1 MRSNDFYDFGEQIQ
15 KIVQSAIDSNDFQEL
30 NKAVRETVNDAA
42 EVFRSGVSEVSGEVN
57 RAKRQYSQ
65 KVTREE
71 DTVQRNVKNE
81 VSYKKREVMEKKLFV
96 AHPRGEFSGVFMEI
110 VGFLFATITG
120 IAAVILGIM
129 LVLLDGLVDIL
140 VLEIIFILLFAL
152 LLFVGIRGRI
162 MSNRAKR
169 FRKYQ
174 EVLDDR
180 EYCDIAE
187 LASKTDKSPAFIL
200 KDVKDMIKRKMFLQ
214 GHVDQQG
221 TCLIVTDA
229 MYEQYRTARQSME
242 ERQARENEE
251 AKKMASPKYTD
262 EVRQMLIEGKRYV
275 EYIRECNDD
284 IPGVDMTIKISHL
297 ELIVSKIFAQVEK
310 DPTLAPELHQFMSY
324 YLPTTEKLLTVYR
337 ELDKQP
343 VQGDNI
349 RETKKEIEATLD
361 TLNQAFEKILDS
373 CYKDMAWDV
382 TTDISVLNTMLAKEG
397 LTEDEMQLHRRA
409 K

>member
-1 MRSNDFYDFGEQIQ
+1 
-15 KIVQSAIDSNDFQEL
+15 
-30 NKAVRETVNDAA
+30 
-42 EVFRSGVSEVSGEVN
+42 
-57 RAKRQYSQ
+57 
-65 KVTREE
+65 
-71 DTVQRNVKNE
+71 
-81 VSYKKREVMEKKLFV
+81 
-96 AHPRGEFSGVFMEI
+96 
-110 VGFLFATITG
+110 
-120 IAAVILGIM
+120 
-129 LVLLDGLVDIL
+129 
-140 VLEIIFILLFAL
+140 
-152 LLFVGIRGRI
+152 
-162 MSNRAKR
+162 MSKRAKR

-187 LASKTDKSPAFIL
+187 LASKTDKSPAFVL

-214 GHVDQQG
+214 GHVDHQG
-221 TCLIVTDA
+221 TCLIVTDS

-242 ERQARENEE
+242 ERQAREDEE